1 MFALIFNA
9 VTSSVAYS
17 KNGLG
22 QSGEIFCTSQGYEW
36 IKVDKE
42 TSVSEQVQ
50 QHCEMCLFPASENNL
65 DDFILDNSASPI
77 FACAQTSAIL
87 DSSRPLAAH
96 TAFLVAQG
104 RAPPISTDSI

>member
-22 QSGEIFCTSQGYEW
+22 QGSEIFCTSQGYEW
-36 IKVDKE
+36 ITVETE

-50 QHCEMCLFPASENNL
+50 QHCELCLFPASENHL
-65 DDFILDNSASPI
+65 DDFILDRSANSI
-77 FACAQTSAIL
+77 YACAQTSAHRN
-87 DSSRPLAAH
+87 SSRQIIARF
-96 TAFLVAQG
+96 TFLIAQG
-104 RAPPISTDSI
+104 RAPPSSTYSI